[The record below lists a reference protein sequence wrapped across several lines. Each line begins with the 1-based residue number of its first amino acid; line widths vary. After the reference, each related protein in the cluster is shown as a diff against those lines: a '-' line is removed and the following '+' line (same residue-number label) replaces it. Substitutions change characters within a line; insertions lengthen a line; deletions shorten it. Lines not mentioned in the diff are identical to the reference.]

1 MDDQYTYSC
10 EQVVMRL
17 MPDKLTAKIETFVP
31 YKDNSLDLKLES
43 TILTIDKTKVNPL
56 RKALGLKEL

>member
-1 MDDQYTYSC
+1 MDDQYTYDG
-10 EQVVMRL
+10 EQVVMHL
-17 MPDKLTAKIETFVP
+17 MHDKLTAKIETFVS